1 MIKQGTMYA
10 GVVNFIN
17 SYKIGETFTTSEFK
31 DALNDMTLATNQ
43 QRNYN
48 GQFYRIFTYRTYL
61 GASGFI
67 TNVRR
72 GLWRINYPVPDWMSL
87 YALETLRGYKDGGY
101 DYKLGRY
108 VEKDHSQKHQL
119 QAKLA
124 QYKRM
129 IDKDG
134 VIWPEPKKSQPK
146 SQTATMKKNNT
157 DLSDILVVG
166 NVVSYE
172 ADSSRI
178 IEYTITSISDSKI
191 GLEWTSPRTGDLDS
205 WTENR
210 ATFERQYSEG
220 QISLVR
226 KAKPE
231 PTEPIGWK
239 IGDKI
244 RITDDQ
250 PIYTIEHWTD
260 ETHTAVNLSWTEKD
274 GQYLIGGSDY
284 KVETVNECVARP
296 DSNPYKWKVV
306 VVVKQY
312 AKCIRT
318 NEPFNDYIAGNYYEV
333 LSVDEDGYPDLI
345 INEDGDQWIL
355 ISGPER
361 FEKPIYAAEKP
372 AADLPQ
378 PATKHIVKCI
388 DKGTHSELTE
398 GGLYEAEQ
406 SKSDDPDLYYRVKD
420 DSGDYVEMFKS
431 RFTEVN
437 DPMAGLSPVPKD
449 RLPEFLNELEALIK
463 KYK

>member
-10 GVVNFIN
+10 EVINFIN

-31 DALNDMTLATNQ
+31 DALYDITRKKNQ
-43 QRNYN
+43 HKKWN
-48 GQFYRIFTYRTYL
+48 GQFYRIRSYQGYL

-87 YALETLRGYKDGGY
+87 YALEMLRGYKDSGY

-108 VEKDHSQKHQL
+108 VAKDHSQKHHL

-134 VIWPEPKKSQPK
+134 VLEYKQSQPK

-166 NVVSYE
+166 NVIAYE
-172 ADSSRI
+172 GDTPR
-178 IEYTITSISDSKI
+178 IEYTITSISDSEI
-191 GLEWTSPRTGDLDS
+191 GLHWHKLNPGEL

-210 ATFERQYSEG
+210 ATFERQCSEG
-220 QISLVR
+220 CISLIR

-274 GQYLIGGSDY
+274 GQVNRQISAYE
-284 KVETVNECVARP
+284 VELVNECVARP
-296 DSNPYKWKVV
+296 DSDPHKWKVV
-306 VVVKQY
+306 VEKLY
-312 AKCIRT
+312 AKCRRT
-318 NEPFNDYIAGNYYEV
+318 KLHNKYKAGYYYEV
-333 LSVDEDGYPDLI
+333 LRVDEDRYPDLI
-345 INEDGDQWIL
+345 INEDGGQWWL
-355 ISGPER
+355 GQGPES
-361 FEKPIYAAEKP
+361 FEKPIWAPEKP

-378 PATKHIVKCI
+378 PATKHIVKCT

-398 GGLYEAEQ
+398 GALYETEQ
-406 SKSDDPDLYYRVKD
+406 SKSEDPDLYYRIKD
-420 DSGDYVEMFKS
+420 DSGDYVELFKS
-431 RFTEVN
+431 RFTEVS